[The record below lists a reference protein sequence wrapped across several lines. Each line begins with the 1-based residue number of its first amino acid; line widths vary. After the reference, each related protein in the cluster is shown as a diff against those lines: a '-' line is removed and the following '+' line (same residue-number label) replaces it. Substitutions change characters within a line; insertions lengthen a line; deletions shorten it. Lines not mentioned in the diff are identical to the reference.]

1 MKFDVLDR
9 WFGKVKFTAEIDCA
23 DDAPY
28 SIKVGLAVRWAIK
41 NSANLRSANLRSANL
56 RSADLAGAD
65 LRSANLRSA
74 DLGGAN
80 LRSAD
85 LGSADLGGANL
96 RSANLRSADLGGAD
110 LGGANLGGAD
120 LRSANLRSAD
130 LGGADLAGADLAG
143 ADLGGADLRSADLRS
158 ANLRSADLAG
168 ADLAGA
174 DLAGA
179 KNAGLAIARTRILAE
194 GDIVGWK
201 KCRDNVIVKLRIP
214 TGAKRSHAFGRK
226 CRAEFADVLEVIGA
240 ERGVS
245 IHDGK
250 TEYVA
255 GQRVTPDGFDED
267 WREECSTG
275 VHFYISRVEAE
286 AHS

>member
-1 MKFDVLDR
+1 MQDNLPPSRSGDSLTSTQDLP
-9 WFGKVKFTAEIDCA
+9 WY
-23 DDAPY
+23 P
-28 SIKVGLAVRWAIK
+28 VGPHRF
-41 NSANLRSANLRSANL
+41 
-56 RSADLAGAD
+56 
-65 LRSANLRSA
+65 
-74 DLGGAN
+74 
-80 LRSAD
+80 
-85 LGSADLGGANL
+85 
-96 RSANLRSADLGGAD
+96 
-110 LGGANLGGAD
+110 
-120 LRSANLRSAD
+120 
-130 LGGADLAGADLAG
+130 
-143 ADLGGADLRSADLRS
+143 
-158 ANLRSADLAG
+158 
-168 ADLAGA
+168 
-174 DLAGA
+174 
-179 KNAGLAIARTRILAE
+179 RILAE

-214 TGAKRSHAFGRK
+214 ADAKRSHAFGRK

-250 TEYVA
+250 TEYLA

>member
-1 MKFDVLDR
+1 MSDN
-9 WFGKVKFTAEIDCA
+9 TTMTPTEQAEMLRRNVA
-23 DDAPY
+23 
-28 SIKVGLAVRWAIK
+28 GW
-41 NSANLRSANLRSANL
+41 NHWRSANLTARPDLS
-56 RSADLAGAD
+56 SADL
-65 LRSANLRSA
+65 SSA
-74 DLGGAN
+74 DL
-80 LRSAD
+80 S
-85 LGSADLGGANL
+85 S
-96 RSANLRSADLGGAD
+96 
-110 LGGANLGGAD
+110 
-120 LRSANLRSAD
+120 
-130 LGGADLAGADLAG
+130 
-143 ADLGGADLRSADLRS
+143 
-158 ANLRSADLAG
+158 
-168 ADLAGA
+168 
-174 DLAGA
+174 A
-179 KNAGLAIARTRILAE
+179 KNADLAIARTRILAE